1 MNFTI
6 SGWAERELKFVED
19 DFNIGEMTCHVN
31 PYSSDVIQT
40 DHMCLFYTDKKQDNM
55 RLVKPCDPT

>member
-31 PYSSDVIQT
+31 PYTSDVIQT
-40 DHMCLFYTDKKQDNM
+40 DHM
-55 RLVKPCDPT
+55 